1 MAKLSIGTW
10 AYMFGPYESD
20 PIPLDEV
27 LSTLGS
33 LKFDG
38 VELAGFK
45 PHAHPDD
52 FPSAA
57 ERAALKEKI
66 AHQGLAVSG
75 FAADL
80 YENPPASSD
89 PAVRQSY
96 VDVFKRNAEFCVD
109 IGSPSI
115 RVDTVSPPPLLE
127 GETYES
133 AWANLVGVWQEC
145 ADFAADAGLLMVWEF
160 EPGFMLNKPSE
171 VVKLHDDVGREGFK
185 ILYDTCHAHMCAVV
199 AARQAEPKETLAGG
213 AVEFAGLLT
222 GKIGHIHLI
231 DSDETLHDDDT
242 STHAPFGTGVLDFDA
257 LMPAVLGTGYASP
270 WWTIDL
276 CFWPEAWEVTEQSK
290 AFVDELR
297 AKYG

>member
-1 MAKLSIGTW
+1 MAKVSIGTW
-10 AYMFGPYESD
+10 AYMFGPYESN

-27 LSTLGS
+27 LGTLS
-33 LKFDG
+33 RLKFDG

-52 FPSAA
+52 YATTA
-57 ERAALKEKI
+57 DRAALKEKI
-66 AHQGLAVSG
+66 ADQGLAISG

-80 YENPPASSD
+80 YADPPASSD
-89 PAVRQSY
+89 PAVGRRY
-96 VDVFKRNAEFCVD
+96 VDVFKRNADFCVD

-127 GETYES
+127 GETYET

-160 EPGFMLNKPSE
+160 EPGFMFNKPSE
-171 VVKLHDDVGREGFK
+171 VVKLHDDVGRASFK

-199 AARQAEPKETLAGG
+199 AARQAEPRETLAGG
-213 AVEFAGLLT
+213 AAEFAELLT

-242 STHAPFGTGVLDFDA
+242 STHAPFGSGVLDFDS
-257 LMPAVLGTGYASP
+257 LMPIVLGTGYASP

-276 CFWPEAWEVTEQSK
+276 CFWPEAWEVTERSK
-290 AFVDELR
+290 VFVDELR

>member
-10 AYMFGPYESD
+10 AYMFGPYESN
-20 PIPLDEV
+20 PVPLDEV
-27 LSTLGS
+27 LGTLS
-33 LKFDG
+33 KLKFDG

-52 FPSAA
+52 YPSAA
-57 ERAALKEKI
+57 DKAALKGEI
-66 AHQGLAVSG
+66 ADVGLAISG

-80 YENPPASSD
+80 YADPPASSD
-89 PAVRQSY
+89 PAVRRRY
-96 VDVFKRNAEFCVD
+96 VDAFKRNAEFCVD

-127 GETYES
+127 GETHDS
-133 AWANLVGVWQEC
+133 AWANLVSVWQEC
-145 ADFAADAGLLMVWEF
+145 ADFAADADLLMVWEF
-160 EPGFMLNKPSE
+160 EPGFMFNKPSE
-171 VVKLHDDVGREGFK
+171 VVKLHADVSRDSFM
-185 ILYDTCHAHMCAVV
+185 ILYDTCHAHMCSVV
-199 AARQAEPKETLAGG
+199 AARQAEPKETLPGG
-213 AVEFAGLLT
+213 AAEFAELLS

-257 LMPAVLGTGYASP
+257 LMPVILGTGYASP
-270 WWTIDL
+270 WWAIDL
-276 CFWPEAWEVTEQSK
+276 CFWPEAWEVTERSK

>member
-10 AYMFGPYESD
+10 AYMFGPYESN

-27 LSTLGS
+27 LSTLS
-33 LKFDG
+33 KLKFDG

-52 FPSAA
+52 YPAA
-57 ERAALKEKI
+57 ADKGALRQKI
-66 AHQGLAVSG
+66 ADNGLAISG

-89 PAVRQSY
+89 PAVRQRY
-96 VDVFKRNAEFCVD
+96 VDVFKRNAEFCAD

-115 RVDTVSPPPLLE
+115 RVDTVSPPPLPE

-171 VVKLHDDVGREGFK
+171 VTRLHDDIGRESFK
-185 ILYDTCHAHMCAVV
+185 VLYDTCHAHMCAVI
-199 AARQAEPKETLAGG
+199 AARQPEPRETLAGG
-213 AVEFAGLLT
+213 AAEFAELLT

-257 LMPAVLGTGYASP
+257 LMPTILGTGYASD